1 MTTPQERK
9 KVAAEQYLAEHRI
22 RWVIEHI
29 TSELILLTPNEPLD
43 FIIKR
48 AEEIM
53 SRGSDLASSQIDIQR
68 PRVICV
74 LGGPASGKAVQCAL
88 LSEES
93 GMITVAPSELLRD
106 EIKKGSDIGKTVGE
120 MLQSGVAVPT
130 DIITEL
136 IKRKVTDTKASY
148 VLDGYPRTMDQC
160 FALERDV
167 AEISLAIF
175 LDCSEATMCHR
186 MDERAGGN
194 SSGTDD
200 KEPHRTQ
207 KLQDFYL
214 KTIPVVEYLAAVGK
228 LVKVDAEKA
237 KSESIRQVKNAVQQ

>member
-9 KVAAEQYLAEHRI
+9 KLDAEQYLAEHRV
-22 RWVIEHI
+22 RWLLEHV

-48 AEEIM
+48 VQEI
-53 SRGSDLASSQIDIQR
+53 SGRGADLANSQIEIER

-74 LGGPASGKAVQCAL
+74 LGGPASGKAVQCAF

-106 EIKKGSDIGKTVGE
+106 EIKNGTEIGKQVGE
-120 MLQSGVAVPT
+120 MLHAGVTVPT
-130 DIITEL
+130 DIITQL

-148 VLDGYPRTMDQC
+148 VLDGYPRTVEQC

-167 AEISLAIF
+167 AEISLAIY
-175 LDCSEATMCHR
+175 LECSEATMSQR
-186 MDERAGGN
+186 MDERSAE
-194 SSGTDD
+194 DD
-200 KEPHRTQ
+200 KEPHRTE
-207 KLQDFYL
+207 KLSYFYL
-214 KTIPVVEYLAAVGK
+214 KTVPVIEYLAAVGK
-228 LVKVDAEKA
+228 LVTVDAEKPTQD
-237 KSESIRQVKNAVQQ
+237 SIRQVHNVVQQ